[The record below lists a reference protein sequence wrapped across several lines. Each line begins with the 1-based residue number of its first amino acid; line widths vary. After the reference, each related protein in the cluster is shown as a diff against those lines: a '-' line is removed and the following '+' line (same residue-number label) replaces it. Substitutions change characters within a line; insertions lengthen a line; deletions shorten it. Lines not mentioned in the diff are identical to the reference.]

1 MTHRLS
7 LRIIFFSIGL
17 ILLLTLLLRIGNAQT
32 APNQS
37 RTPVL
42 VELFTSEGCS
52 SCPPADALLAKLS
65 RDQPVASAQ
74 IIILGEHVDY
84 WDHLGWRDRFSS
96 AQYTERQRQY
106 GSRLKV
112 DDIYTPQMVV
122 NGSEQFVG
130 NDAAHAL
137 RAIAQ
142 ASHTAKLSL
151 SLSRPT
157 TNGRRITS
165 SDLRPDAAPANSGR
179 PLRRT
184 GRPLRLHQRPP
195 RRKRR
200 PPPPARWRRTHPRTR
215 RQPKRSR
222 LWPPSLRPRPPQ
234 RLRPRQHATGR
245 LRPATRPGSGPRRRL
260 HCCHAI
266 ILPIAE
272 SSALAEHLE

>member
-1 MTHRLS
+1 M
-7 LRIIFFSIGL
+7 
-17 ILLLTLLLRIGNAQT
+17 RIGNAQT
-32 APNQS
+32 PPDQS

-84 WDHLGWRDRFSS
+84 WDQLGWHDRFSS

-106 GSRLKV
+106 GTRFKV

-142 ASHTAKLSL
+142 ASRPTQRSSSPSLNPWSNGHRVSASVSTADAALANYRAISTPRWSIPPTPPTSSTAKMAA
-151 SLSRPT
+151 T
-157 TNGRRITS
+157 AS
-165 SDLRPDAAPANSGR
+165 STLASYAPWSASAA
-179 PLRRT
+179 
-184 GRPLRLHQRPP
+184 
-195 RRKRR
+195 
-200 PPPPARWRRTHPRTR
+200 
-215 RQPKRSR
+215 
-222 LWPPSLRPRPPQ
+222 
-234 RLRPRQHATGR
+234 
-245 LRPATRPGSGPRRRL
+245 
-260 HCCHAI
+260 
-266 ILPIAE
+266 
-272 SSALAEHLE
+272 